1 VGARQR
7 ERAPLPGK
15 HLHIYGY
22 SPPSYTIYGWSVGPA
37 ERASSYK
44 HRIRCGRWH
53 ISWLCLPP
61 HAQVATLPTEPKEF
75 GQQWCSY
82 PTVNGA
88 ASLAQVVAAA
98 EPRRAQIV
106 QAALALAGDLE
117 REGSPLAAEL
127 AVEIRNGAPML
138 GAANTTCA
146 SPRLTLTLTLTK
158 TNTKTN
164 GTETA
169 TTQYTLRA
177 CVHRCAALASQATR
191 LDIGASLQADITRSE
206 TYKPPDPAS
215 NWAHDS
221 RAYAARSTFT
231 LLPIGALYFQ
241 ANKWSGHQSEA
252 GSSVTKEAST
262 KEASVCLHVRACTL
276 VAQAYAGGFGWGT
289 CIKGPPGINWL
300 IRAAAIEGRELGMT
314 QFARLVSFA
323 LPEAVVLGPRVAY
336 KFHVP
341 SSCNVVTGA
350 HVRLVPRASPQ

>member
-1 VGARQR
+1 MGARQR

-146 SPRLTLTLTLTK
+146 SPRLTLTLTHQ
-158 TNTKTN
+158 NQN
-164 GTETA
+164 QNQRYGNSHNA
-169 TTQYTLRA
+169 VHPPRLRA
-177 CVHRCAALASQATR
+177 QVCGARVAGNSSGHWREPAGGHHALRDLQAAGPGKQLGTR
-191 LDIGASLQADITRSE
+191 LARIR
-206 TYKPPDPAS
+206 
-215 NWAHDS
+215 
-221 RAYAARSTFT
+221 RALYLYAAANR
-231 LLPIGALYFQ
+231 GALFPGEQ
-241 ANKWSGHQSEA
+241 
-252 GSSVTKEAST
+252 V
-262 KEASVCLHVRACTL
+262 VR
-276 VAQAYAGGFGWGT
+276 
-289 CIKGPPGINWL
+289 
-300 IRAAAIEGRELGMT
+300 
-314 QFARLVSFA
+314 
-323 LPEAVVLGPRVAY
+323 
-336 KFHVP
+336 
-341 SSCNVVTGA
+341 
-350 HVRLVPRASPQ
+350 SPK

>member
-1 VGARQR
+1 MGARQR

-44 HRIRCGRWH
+44 HRIGCGRWH

-127 AVEIRNGAPML
+127 AGEIRDGAPML

-158 TNTKTN
+158 TKTN

-169 TTQYTLRA
+169 TTQYTPPRLRA
-177 CVHRCAALASQATR
+177 QVCGARVAGNSSGHWREPAGGHHALRDLQAAGPGKQLGTR
-191 LDIGASLQADITRSE
+191 LARIR
-206 TYKPPDPAS
+206 
-215 NWAHDS
+215 
-221 RAYAARSTFT
+221 RALYLYAAANR
-231 LLPIGALYFQ
+231 GALFPGEQ
-241 ANKWSGHQSEA
+241 
-252 GSSVTKEAST
+252 V
-262 KEASVCLHVRACTL
+262 VR
-276 VAQAYAGGFGWGT
+276 
-289 CIKGPPGINWL
+289 
-300 IRAAAIEGRELGMT
+300 
-314 QFARLVSFA
+314 
-323 LPEAVVLGPRVAY
+323 
-336 KFHVP
+336 
-341 SSCNVVTGA
+341 
-350 HVRLVPRASPQ
+350 SPK